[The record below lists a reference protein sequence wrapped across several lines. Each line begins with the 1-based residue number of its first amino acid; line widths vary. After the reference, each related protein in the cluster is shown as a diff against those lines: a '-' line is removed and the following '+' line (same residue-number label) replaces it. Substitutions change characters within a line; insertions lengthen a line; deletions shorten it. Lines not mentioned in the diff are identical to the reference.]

1 MKVKEIIELL
11 KALDDDLDVK
21 FIDLYDVGIE
31 VMTVGEDFYYSEK
44 EQSMWED
51 DICWCMDSETCTN
64 YDCFRHLTH
73 MSESQIF
80 TCSHLRNTDCCPL
93 TKESEE

>member
-31 VMTVGEDFYYSEK
+31 VMTVDDDFYYSEK
-44 EQSMWED
+44 E
-51 DICWCMDSETCTN
+51 
-64 YDCFRHLTH
+64 
-73 MSESQIF
+73 
-80 TCSHLRNTDCCPL
+80 
-93 TKESEE
+93 